1 MLTGA
6 LLLDGLSWNA
16 VPSASAS
23 CLLPASCPTACTPP
37 PPACDWV
44 VDWVVELRFPA
55 AAAARAALVWVTEP
69 PPPGLPMRTGVLE
82 FDGLI
87 CFAFAS
93 ASASWSLYAN
103 WPTACTPVP
112 WQPQPPPCDCVADWS

>member
-16 VPSASAS
+16 LASAVAP

-44 VDWVVELRFPA
+44 VDWLVRLRFPA
-55 AAAARAALVWVTEP
+55 TAAASAALVWVTEP
-69 PPPGLPMRTGVLE
+69 PFPGLPMRTGVFE

-87 CFAFAS
+87 WYAFAS
-93 ASASWSLYAN
+93 ASAYWSL
-103 WPTACTPVP
+103 
-112 WQPQPPPCDCVADWS
+112 